1 MIESA
6 RFTGGR
12 TCRFFKWLEADRP
25 PSFWSLTGRDNLF
38 PMSALFRDARLKIER
53 AKKHIAELKTAI
65 ISLEES
71 QTSALK
77 QDEKAG
83 IQELTHTSP
92 KLNQSLLEFSLIVGD
107 AVHNLHTALDFA
119 WANIIEAKIPSAK
132 SDSTKFPVRPTR
144 EILEGC
150 LHGIKVDVICPAL
163 LEIIVSKIQ
172 PYEGGQNGVIW
183 TLHRLDISDKHLLLL
198 ELTPRTAIRG
208 LVLRDNNGDI
218 FRGHGMPVQGTGP
231 FVIALE
237 SGVEIQ
243 NKGTLSVEITIQE
256 AGIFKGV
263 PVTSLLDSFTNF
275 TLYTVELLESV

>member
-1 MIESA
+1 
-6 RFTGGR
+6 
-12 TCRFFKWLEADRP
+12 
-25 PSFWSLTGRDNLF
+25 
-38 PMSALFRDARLKIER
+38 MSALFRDARLKIER

-150 LHGIKVDVICPAL
+150 LHGIQVDVICPAL